1 MSLVLETL
9 AEVAIVV
16 AFLVTMRALAG
27 RGPDP
32 DPADFGPLGP
42 GE

>member
-1 MSLVLETL
+1 MNVFVEAV
-9 AEVAIVV
+9 AEVAIPV
-16 AFLVTMRALAG
+16 AFLTVMWLLAR

-32 DPADFGPLGP
+32 DPAEFGPLGP